1 MRLLLDTHVALWAV
15 RNAPRL
21 SHRARELIGDLDNPV
36 YVSVVSLWEI
46 AIKFALRKGRPSDM
60 PVSAA
65 EASAFF
71 VRAGYEL
78 LPVLPQHA
86 LAIAALPPARTDPF
100 DRMLIAQARA
110 EPLRLLT
117 SDAAVAAY
125 GGSIELV

>member
-15 RNAPRL
+15 RNAPQL
-21 SHRARELIGDLDNPV
+21 SPRARSLIADFDNPI

-60 PVSAA
+60 PVSA
-65 EASAFF
+65 EYAFEIF
-71 VRAGYEL
+71 ERAGYEL
-78 LPVLPQHA
+78 LPILPQHA
-86 LAIAALPPARTDPF
+86 LAVANLPAARTDPF

-125 GGSIELV
+125 GEDIELV